1 MSSSVIGDTVGCS
14 GVNPSVQTTSVCNIL
29 WFDEDMQLPF
39 FEVAAES
46 LEMISWTFVAFCVGG
61 CSVDLEGSGIKRRN
75 PSFNAAFLL
84 FPLSSILRF
93 VATKWTLLAVF
104 SQAG

>member
-14 GVNPSVQTTSVCNIL
+14 GVNPSVQTTSVRTIL
-29 WFDEDMQLPF
+29 WFDENMQLPF

-61 CSVDLEGSGIKRRN
+61 GSVDLEGSGIKRRHLRLMQLFFFF
-75 PSFNAAFLL
+75 PSPPYLVLL
-84 FPLSSILRF
+84 RQIRHFWQS
-93 VATKWTLLAVF
+93 LAR
-104 SQAG
+104 